1 MENKN
6 KVIVKINGQDYPIMG
21 SESKEY
27 LLRVGNF
34 VDEKMELIAKN
45 NSRLST
51 SMIAVLTSVN
61 IADQFLKLQNHLDTV
76 QKEHIDPI
84 NKLEEFKGNYDML
97 VKELEEKKEGLQF
110 FQKQAEEL
118 MAYKEKAEIENTELK
133 EKLQTTEEDLANAEN
148 IINDL
153 QNKLFENQ
161 IKLVQLRKDLE
172 EHLNNQKI
180 K

>member
-21 SESKEY
+21 SESKEH

-34 VDEKMELIAKN
+34 VDEKMELVSKN

-51 SMIAVLTSVN
+51 SMIAVLTCVN

-76 QKEHIDPI
+76 QREHVDPI
-84 NKLEEFKGNYDML
+84 NKLEEFKEDYDVL
-97 VKELEEKKEGLQF
+97 LNELEEKREGLQF

-118 MAYKEKAEIENTELK
+118 MAYKEKAELENAELK
-133 EKLQTTEEDLANAEN
+133 EQLKIKEKDLANAEN

-153 QNKLFENQ
+153 QNKFFENQ
-161 IKLVQLRKDLE
+161 IKLVELRKNLE
-172 EHLNNQKI
+172 EDANNNTK
-180 K
+180 

>member
-21 SESKEY
+21 SESKEH

-34 VDEKMELIAKN
+34 VDEKMELVSKN

-51 SMIAVLTSVN
+51 SMIAVLTCVN

-76 QKEHIDPI
+76 QREHVDPI
-84 NKLEEFKGNYDML
+84 NKLEEFKEDYDVL
-97 VKELEEKKEGLQF
+97 LNELEEKREGLQF

-118 MAYKEKAEIENTELK
+118 MAYKEKAELENAELK
-133 EKLQTTEEDLANAEN
+133 EQLKIKEKDLANAEN

-153 QNKLFENQ
+153 QNKFFENQ
-161 IKLVQLRKDLE
+161 IKLVELRKNLE
-172 EHLNNQKI
+172 EDVNNNTK
-180 K
+180 